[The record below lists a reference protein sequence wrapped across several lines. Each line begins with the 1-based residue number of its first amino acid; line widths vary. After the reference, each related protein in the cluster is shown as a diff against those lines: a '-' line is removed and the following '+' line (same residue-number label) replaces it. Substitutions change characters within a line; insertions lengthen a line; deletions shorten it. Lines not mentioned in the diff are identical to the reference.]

1 MRKILPVVALFFV
14 SLSHTH
20 SADNTPRRPA
30 ISGLAFVK
38 VRVGDMDKATRFYS
52 GTIGLPVVGCAAQDT
67 KCFFVAPGEEVDLIQ
82 SKLLPSEDLIDVVGM
97 YTSDV
102 SALREYLLA
111 KGQQPEQLAT
121 DSKGTSSFRMK
132 DPEGH
137 VIEFVQTHHTA
148 ASATPPLLQKSKL
161 IHAGWVV
168 QDREAMDKLYRD
180 ILGFHLYWQGGMKD
194 GEKSWV
200 SMQMP
205 DGTDWIEY
213 MLNIDR
219 KADKHLLGVMNH
231 IAIGVPDVKVAGAQ
245 IEARGIKLA
254 EQPKLGRDG
263 KWQLNLYDPD
273 DTRVEL
279 MNYLPSEKP
288 CCSEFTGAHPQP

>member
-1 MRKILPVVALFFV
+1 MRKILLVAALFLV
-14 SLSHTH
+14 STSQAQGAD
-20 SADNTPRRPA
+20 SAPARPA
-30 ISGLAFVK
+30 ISGLAFVR

-52 GTIGLPVVGCAAQDT
+52 GTIGLPALNCAAQDT

-82 SKLLPSEDLIDVVGM
+82 SKLTPSENLIDIIGI
-97 YTSDV
+97 YTSDAA
-102 SALREYLLA
+102 ALHKYLLG
-111 KGQQPEQLAT
+111 KGQKPEQLVT
-121 DSKGTSSFRMK
+121 DSKGISSFKMK

-137 VIEFVQTHHTA
+137 GIEFVQAYGA
-148 ASATPPLLQKSKL
+148 APSVTPPLLQNSKL

-168 QDREAMDKLYRD
+168 QDREAMDKLYKD

-205 DGTDWIEY
+205 EGTDWIEY
-213 MLNIDR
+213 MLNIDPG
-219 KADKHLLGVMNH
+219 ADKHLLGVMNH

-245 IEARGIKLA
+245 IEARGMKLT

-279 MNYLPSEKP
+279 MNFLPSEKP
-288 CCSEFTGAHPQP
+288 CCSEFTGAHPKP

>member
-1 MRKILPVVALFFV
+1 MRKIFPVVALLAV
-14 SLSHTH
+14 VTWQTL
-20 SADNTPRRPA
+20 SADTAPSRPA

-38 VRVGDMDKATRFYS
+38 IRVGDLNRATTFYS
-52 GTIGLPVVGCAAQDT
+52 GTIGLPILNCAGENT
-67 KCFFVAPGEEVDLIQ
+67 KCFLVTPGEEVDLVQ
-82 SKLLPSEDLIDVVGM
+82 STLTPSENLIYVVGM
-97 YTSDV
+97 YTSDAF
-102 SALREYLLA
+102 ALRRYLLTKGQKPEDLITNA
-111 KGQQPEQLAT
+111 KGVST
-121 DSKGTSSFRMK
+121 FKIK

-137 VIEFVQTHHTA
+137 VIEFVQA
-148 ASATPPLLQKSKL
+148 QRIALGGPASLLQNSKL

-168 QDREAMDKLYRD
+168 QDRDAMDKFYKD
-180 ILGFHLYWQGGMKD
+180 ILGFHLYWQGGMKN

-213 MLNIDR
+213 MLNIDP

-245 IEARGIKLA
+245 IEARGIPLT

-288 CCSEFTGAHPQP
+288 CCSEFTGIHPQP